1 MERIVGAVRVEA
13 EECWGK
19 AKKSWN
25 GDSLRE
31 TGQTSDAREFR
42 SKRSPQLL
50 HSSSAVYVP
59 LAAGF
64 LYLAPISPH
73 QHKDLGLLY
82 TKAHQL
88 HLQVLSEL

>member
-1 MERIVGAVRVEA
+1 MERIFGAVRVEA

-50 HSSSAVYVP
+50 HSSSAVP

-64 LYLAPISPH
+64 LIPVPRSNFAAPAQGS
-73 QHKDLGLLY
+73 G
-82 TKAHQL
+82 AA
-88 HLQVLSEL
+88 VC

>member
-25 GDSLRE
+25 GDSLPE

-50 HSSSAVYVP
+50 RSSSAVP